1 MELSDILTSFPNKGK
16 QYMSVEMIEKLIRL
30 LKTYRKNISPG
41 NDMYIISRLVHSP
54 VLFLMMKPTRP
65 PLKTPRTVNIV
76 SIFSPIKARNFD
88 LACGAIIFDSGR
100 FQSVED
106 KTKNNREGD

>member
-1 MELSDILTSFPNKGK
+1 
-16 QYMSVEMIEKLIRL
+16 MIEKLIRL

-88 LACGAIIFDSGR
+88 LACGAIFLVVGASKVSR
-100 FQSVED
+100 
-106 KTKNNREGD
+106 TKLKITEKEIKNDD